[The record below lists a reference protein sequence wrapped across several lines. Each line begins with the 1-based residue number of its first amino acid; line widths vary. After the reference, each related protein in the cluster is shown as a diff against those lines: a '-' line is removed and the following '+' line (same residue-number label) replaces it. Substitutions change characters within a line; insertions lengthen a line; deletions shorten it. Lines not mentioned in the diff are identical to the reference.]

1 MRAYVIL
8 FIATGTLLPVHVIIM
23 CPTGSKIMSQ
33 SIAIF
38 RTANCACCSLGAGGR
53 AAGVFR
59 LMKHRAAGADLPV
72 LRLVG
77 FPRTTLVVG
86 MFVAGLG
93 LEHRQGL
100 TRCGQILA
108 LAVPWVF
115 AVSAA
120 IDEQRQHRAVAKLRG
135 SLGAGGFIHCAAI
148 GPDSLFSCGIQII
161 AVCYGALGYAD
172 NTADI
177 ACSFPCRR
185 LQRAYAVAVGYGG
198 VGIVDFAH
206 DTAYHGD
213 IAIAVAGILDRYC
226 AHIVAV
232 RYGIVR
238 REVFA
243 RNTTGGALSQFV
255 AGNID
260 LASVVTV
267 YDGRISIQD
276 AYNTGSHTAEVVAA
290 SRLDNAGIDA
300 ARNGGVCG
308 TPYDT
313 TNVQEAAAVGAV
325 FTYNM
330 AVIPAILNG

>member
-1 MRAYVIL
+1 M
-8 FIATGTLLPVHVIIM
+8 
-23 CPTGSKIMSQ
+23 
-33 SIAIF
+33 
-38 RTANCACCSLGAGGR
+38 
-53 AAGVFR
+53 
-59 LMKHRAAGADLPV
+59 
-72 LRLVG
+72 
-77 FPRTTLVVG
+77 
-86 MFVAGLG
+86 
-93 LEHRQGL
+93 
-100 TRCGQILA
+100 
-108 LAVPWVF
+108 
-115 AVSAA
+115 
-120 IDEQRQHRAVAKLRG
+120 
-135 SLGAGGFIHCAAI
+135 
-148 GPDSLFSCGIQII
+148 
-161 AVCYGALGYAD
+161 
-172 NTADI
+172 
-177 ACSFPCRR
+177 
-185 LQRAYAVAVGYGG
+185 
-198 VGIVDFAH
+198 
-206 DTAYHGD
+206 
-213 IAIAVAGILDRYC
+213 
-226 AHIVAV
+226 
-232 RYGIVR
+232 R